1 MQDKSGRIIKTFV
14 SIRCIVAKKSQLFL
28 FLVLSTLFGCKFLE
42 PAFNR
47 KISGHFRVKEKSNK
61 I

>member
-1 MQDKSGRIIKTFV
+1 MKDKSERIIKTFV
-14 SIRCIVAKKSQLFL
+14 STRCIVTKKSQPFV
-28 FLVLSTLFGCKFLE
+28 FLVLSTLLVCKFLK

>member
-1 MQDKSGRIIKTFV
+1 V
-14 SIRCIVAKKSQLFL
+14 SIRCIVAKKSQPFV
-28 FLVLSTLFGCKFLE
+28 FLVLSTLFGCKSLK